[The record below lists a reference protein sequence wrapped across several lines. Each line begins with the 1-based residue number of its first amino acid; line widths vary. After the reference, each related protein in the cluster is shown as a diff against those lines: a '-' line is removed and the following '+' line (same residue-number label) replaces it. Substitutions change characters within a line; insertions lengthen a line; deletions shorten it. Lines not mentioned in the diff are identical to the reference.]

1 MPLSDA
7 LKKAYGLFVEVDP
20 NSPGAEMSSAMSST
34 PMSSSLPS
42 DPAPRATKTVEQI
55 AREQPGPNLD
65 EIKVPSTP
73 APAIERADGSVDYQ
87 GIYVLAA
94 LPEAAFPAEKA
105 LEIFSSFPAE
115 LPLEAKRATM
125 KVTINALGATLGV
138 TPETVV
144 ADASRKLAA
153 LNAYAGSYT
162 DQAKTYVQKA
172 EEEIQR
178 LEGEIARR
186 KESIEVAKGRQV
198 RMVEACNKEADRLDD
213 VLEFFSLDTGTSKL
227 APPNA

>member
-20 NSPGAEMSSAMSST
+20 NAVETETISSVAAT
-34 PMSSSLPS
+34 PSA
-42 DPAPRATKTVEQI
+42 APTPRVTKTVEQI

-73 APAIERADGSVDYQ
+73 APAIERADGSVDYH
-87 GIYVLAA
+87 GIYALAG

-105 LEIFSSFPAE
+105 LEIFGSFPAE

-125 KVTINALGATLGV
+125 KVTISALGATLGV

-198 RMVEACNKEADRLDD
+198 RMVECCNKEADRLDD

-227 APPNA
+227 APPTS